1 MFIST
6 IPFNLYAILT
16 LYMVFFTSIAG
27 VDFGLMKKH
36 EMNATNGDLFTS
48 GGEAFKEQEVTDP
61 TEGGKYA
68 RGKVID
74 LIAPMIVMI
83 VTAIGAMIWTGHL
96 NGGTNLV

>member
-1 MFIST
+1 
-6 IPFNLYAILT
+6 
-16 LYMVFFTSIAG
+16 MVFFTSIAG
-27 VDFGLMKKH
+27 VDFGLMKRH
-36 EMNATNGDLFTS
+36 EMNAANGDLFTS

-96 NGGTNLV
+96 FSPVLLICCITF